1 MKAPSI
7 IIGAGGIGSSICAR
21 VAEMMPANAPDR
33 HQTRFVVMDTDVN
46 TIREIQRKGFRGTA
60 ICLSNNMTVGK
71 CKDLMRDQIA
81 DWYPQGETFN
91 KKSMTEGA
99 GQQRAISRL
108 ALEYSLREGKL
119 RPLHRVINELHEIS
133 LQHSSQPITFYIIS
147 SLAGG
152 TGSGI
157 VLPLSL
163 YLNRYV
169 VQKQGDA
176 LSSCKGF
183 FLLSNVLEESV
194 DSALEVQSL
203 DANSYAA
210 LKELSAFMQVED
222 GDSEE
227 GRYQN
232 LEHAFSLGR
241 MRRRGGGG
249 WWDHSYEYCFLFGLR
264 NVKGHGIHSPVDLQN
279 MVARAVYMQACSP
292 MQARNSSRE
301 DNKVRHNSMLQLKN
315 SEAHMRRFGG
325 IGCGELCY
333 PEEQLRE
340 YFSLCWA
347 KDVMQGQWKK
357 YDELYRTRELEEVKK
372 KSEGQ
377 KWIVVERGQEYINA
391 VCSDNQSS
399 LAHEILHACQTD
411 DGRNTWDCYLEALW
425 NEIVRM
431 INAER
436 DSNTINPSRNER
448 ALNDNLCVLTS
459 NGRKKKLFEAADQ
472 VNRLFKDINAGVSSV
487 PAQYESYL
495 SKAWFTLHPLNADLP
510 EHYMEYWLT
519 NKGQFIHPNAIRY
532 FLYQLRQAIEAKK
545 QSAQKESDNIQSQ
558 YSDFLTKE
566 PLRERKVFP
575 YSRSKYMQ
583 YHDNY
588 EAALNDLYRFA
599 QTELFKRIL
608 GKCGEYVDKLTTE
621 YERFY
626 DSYDQLLLEFDDRIS
641 LIAEELDRDQGVSW
655 AYVCANRLCREK
667 AIEEIRSKE
676 ALARVDG
683 ALSYYLFQMMCEER
697 WKKIDDE
704 TRFQDMRA
712 YWMDGLKTRL
722 QRTMCSNILHAIDKE
737 EFYKNGIRA
746 DAQMLRIRIEQAK
759 EELASPLVQFDLKNY
774 IDRNHGITIYCYNT
788 TLEKETGVY
797 QQVVKWFKGQ
807 EGVDDPFYCS
817 PFQIVFY
824 YSFIG
829 LSAAELLDYLHGPAV
844 TLPMGPA
851 FLSYEDMVVDLGKG
865 QGGVTPHS
873 SREWHNF
880 NYMPDPQKHYQFQQ
894 EVRMGTAFLY
904 AYLKDKIV
912 PDSHGGLVGY
922 RFKKG
927 EQWIRKNRLVDCF
940 EVLYWDQSLFHEWS
954 RSMQAKLSKIW
965 PSGEDPV
972 DKLLNQK
979 CLWELFWIC
988 SQELNKRTWP
998 EHWRNIM
1005 LYAGKQF
1012 VVECMSG
1019 IEEPDRRFDWG
1030 KVLHRE
1036 WEKLK
1041 EIVGAANQERMSVE
1055 GEGRGKISN
1064 QELLKEIKDFCSGVL
1079 S

>member
-33 HQTRFVVMDTDVN
+33 RQTRFVIMDTDVN
-46 TIREIQRKGFRGTA
+46 TIREVQRKGFRGTA

-71 CKDLMRDQIA
+71 CRGLMKDQIA
-81 DWYPQGETFN
+81 DWYPEGETFN

-119 RPLHRVINELHEIS
+119 RPLHRVINDLHEIS
-133 LQHSSQPITFYIIS
+133 LQHSDQPITFYIIS

-183 FLLSNVLEESV
+183 FLLSNVLEENV

-210 LKELSAFMQVED
+210 LKELSAFMQIED
-222 GDSEE
+222 GDTEQ

-232 LEHAFSLGR
+232 LGDAFSLSG
-241 MRRRGGGG
+241 MRERSGGG

-357 YDELYRTRELEEVKK
+357 YDELYRARELEEVRK
-372 KSEGQ
+372 KSEGR
-377 KWIVVERGQEYINA
+377 KWTVVKRGQEYISA
-391 VCSDNQSS
+391 VHADNQSS
-399 LAHEILHACQTD
+399 LGREILHACRTD
-411 DGRNTWDCYLEALW
+411 DGHNTWDGYLDALQD
-425 NEIVRM
+425 EIVR
-431 INAER
+431 IFNAER
-436 DSNTINPSRNER
+436 DNNTQNPFHKER
-448 ALNDNLCVLTS
+448 ALNDNLFILTT
-459 NGRKKKLFEAADQ
+459 NVKKKRLFEASKE
-472 VNRLFKDINAGVSSV
+472 VNQLFKDVNAEVRAL

-495 SKAWFTLHPLNADLP
+495 SKTWFTLHPLDSNLQKY
-510 EHYMEYWLT
+510 HMEYWLT
-519 NKGQFIHPNAIRY
+519 KEEQFIHPNAIRY
-532 FLYQLRQAIEAKK
+532 FLYQLRQAIEVRK
-545 QSAQKESDNIQSQ
+545 QSAQEQSEHAQ
-558 YSDFLTKE
+558 SEYSDILADP
-566 PLRERKVFP
+566 PLREWKVFP

-583 YHDNY
+583 YYDSY
-588 EAALNDLYRFA
+588 SAAWDELYRFA
-599 QTELFKRIL
+599 QAELFKRL
-608 GKCGEYVDKLTTE
+608 LVKCGEYVDRLIAE

-655 AYVCANRLCREK
+655 AYVCADRLCREK
-667 AIEEIRSKE
+667 ALEEIRNEE

-683 ALSYYLFQMMCEER
+683 ALSYYLFQTMCGER

-704 TRFQDMRA
+704 TRFQDMRS
-712 YWMDGLKTRL
+712 YWMDGLKPRL
-722 QRTMCSNILHAIDKE
+722 QHTMCQNILHAIDKE
-737 EFYKNGIRA
+737 EVYKNGIRA
-746 DAQMLRIRIEQAK
+746 NAQILRARIERAK

-774 IDRNHGITIYCYNT
+774 IDRNQGITIYCYNT
-788 TLEKETGVY
+788 ILEKETGIY
-797 QQVVKWFKGQ
+797 QQVVNWFKGQ
-807 EGVDDPFYCS
+807 EGVDDPFYCT

-829 LSAAELLDYLHGPAV
+829 LSAAELLDYLHGPTV
-844 TLPMGPA
+844 TLPTGSA
-851 FLSYEDMVVDLGKG
+851 FLSYEDMVTDLGKG
-865 QGGVTPHS
+865 HGGVTPHS
-873 SREWHNF
+873 SRKWHNF

-894 EVRMGTAFLY
+894 EVWMGMAFLY
-904 AYLKDKIV
+904 AYLKGRIMEK
-912 PDSHGGLVGY
+912 PTGNATGY
-922 RFKKG
+922 RFKENG
-927 EQWIRKNRLVDCF
+927 QWVERKRLVDCF
-940 EVLYWDQSLFHEWS
+940 EVLYTDQGLFHEWS
-954 RSMQAKLSKIW
+954 RNMQAELCEIW
-965 PSGEDPV
+965 TTDEDPV
-972 DKLLNQK
+972 DTLLNRK

-988 SQELNKRTWP
+988 SRELNGHTWT
-998 EHWRNIM
+998 EHWRNVM

-1012 VVECMSG
+1012 VIECMSG

-1030 KVLHRE
+1030 KVLLRE
-1036 WEKLK
+1036 WKKLGELKADQGGTPEESEEKGIISNLQILK
-1041 EIVGAANQERMSVE
+1041 EIQ
-1055 GEGRGKISN
+1055 
-1064 QELLKEIKDFCSGVL
+1064 DFCLGGFS
-1079 S
+1079 